1 MSKNRNNA
9 LLYASLQQP
18 ALLEAFRLLGLS
30 GPNPLDTVETYAR
43 SQGVNEAFLRV
54 FVASFLG
61 EDRSKK
67 DRFPSYNIQPLMRC
81 CAQFLEG
88 LKGRIVFLEE
98 DSDYRTALEQLHV
111 LLMEQF
117 LPHAQRVYELYYS
130 PAYTAGMKSGLGYS
144 VEYFDA
150 RPNAFEYALLEAFP
164 RLSLDDQRQLIELHR
179 DLNAWMRLVGQ
190 LLQPLILEM
199 EEQVVRSRH
208 RSVKDIARTSHIDLK
223 ATLPSDG
230 LTQRERETLRWLVMG
245 LTNKEIAEQMHV
257 ALTTVISHRRHLIQK
272 LGIRSLSGLTVYAL
286 THGYLSEEILI
297 NED

>member
-1 MSKNRNNA
+1 MNKNRNNT
-9 LLYASLQQP
+9 LLYAILQQP
-18 ALLEAFRLLGLS
+18 ALLEAFRLLDLS
-30 GPNPLDTVETYAR
+30 DPNPLDSVETYAR
-43 SQGVNEAFLRV
+43 SQGVSEVFLRV
-54 FVASFLG
+54 FVESFLG

-88 LKGRIVFLEE
+88 LKLRSVFLAK
-98 DSDYRTALEQLHV
+98 DSDYRKGLEQLRF
-111 LLMEQF
+111 LLIEQF
-117 LPHAQRVYELYYS
+117 IPHAQRVYELYYS
-130 PAYTAGMKSGLGYS
+130 PAYTAGLKSGPSYS
-144 VEYFDA
+144 AEYFD
-150 RPNAFEYALLEAFP
+150 PSPKAFECALLDEFSG
-164 RLSLDDQRQLIELHR
+164 LSFGNQRHMIELHR
-179 DLNAWMRLVGQ
+179 DLNALMRLIGQ

-199 EEQVVRSRH
+199 EEQILLSRH

-245 LTNKEIAEQMHV
+245 LTNKEIADHMHV